1 MLRRARNSNRLA
13 LVVIATVWALG
24 ACSTPPPSS
33 PAQRAADTATAARVQ
48 AALAAE
54 PNLFAKD
61 IVVSVQDGVVN
72 LSGMAWSDDDIQTA
86 GRVAGSVAGVKGVD
100 NQVGLESAQVGR

>member
-1 MLRRARNSNRLA
+1 MYA
-13 LVVIATVWALG
+13 LV
-24 ACSTPPPSS
+24 ACSTLPPSS
-33 PAQRAADTATAARVQ
+33 PAQRAADAATAARVQ

-61 IVVSVQDGVVN
+61 IAVSAQDGVVN
-72 LSGMAWSDDDIQTA
+72 LSGMAWSDEDIQTA
-86 GRVAGSVAGVKGVD
+86 ERVARSVPGVKGVN

>member
-1 MLRRARNSNRLA
+1 MPGRARNNGRLA
-13 LVVIATVWALG
+13 LLVTTTVCALV

-33 PAQRAADTATAARVQ
+33 PAQRAADAATTARVQ
-48 AALAAE
+48 AALAAA
-54 PNLFAKD
+54 PNLFSRD

-86 GRVAGSVAGVKGVD
+86 GRVAGSVPGVKRVD
-100 NQVGLESAQVGR
+100 NQVGLESAEVGR

>member
-1 MLRRARNSNRLA
+1 MCT
-13 LVVIATVWALG
+13 LV

-33 PAQRAADTATAARVQ
+33 PAQRAADAAITARVQ
-48 AALAAE
+48 AALAAQ
-54 PNLFAKD
+54 PSLFAKD

-86 GRVAGSVAGVKGVD
+86 GRVAGSVPGVKGVD